1 MEIRKYIRLL
11 SHVLI
16 FSMVRGESDNSLSE
30 LDLGF
35 MGEVANTP
43 RGKGILLCIQ
53 CGRCSSGCP
62 VARLTN
68 EHNPRRLMEMVILGF
83 KKDVLSTQLPWY
95 CLSCFTCLD
104 RCPQGGDVG
113 EVMFALR
120 NMAVR
125 QGNMPSGVAA
135 QAKSLYETTRVINPV
150 RSVLDKRESLGLC
163 KITNDGLEEVQKIL
177 QKTGMEKLIQST

>member
-1 MEIRKYIRLL
+1 VLFSTLRKLKEK
-11 SHVLI
+11 VA
-16 FSMVRGESDNSLSE
+16 LSE
-30 LDLGF
+30 LNLEF

-53 CGRCSSGCP
+53 CGRCSSSCP

-68 EHNPRRLMEMVILGF
+68 DHNPRRLMEMIILGC
-83 KKDVLSTQLPWY
+83 KKDVLPTQLPWY

-113 EVMFALR
+113 EVMFAIR
-120 NMAVR
+120 NLAVR
-125 QGNMPSGVAA
+125 LGNIPAGVVA

-150 RSVLDKRESLGLC
+150 RTALDKRESLGLS
-163 KITNDGLEEVQKIL
+163 KITTDGLEEVQRIL
-177 QKTGMEKLIQST
+177 KRTGMERIVKSR